1 MTDKESVPTGNEK
14 KSRNWWKIGFFVAL
28 FAFEVTREVAV
39 LEATAEIQPN
49 TRFYLYDGGQ
59 LVSAEGSWKR
69 IDGGGKL
76 IGSSVK
82 IECWSEK
89 GICLEAY
96 ANAREGFVYAPN
108 IDWFDAKFTPEAVTY
123 ENSVPACANYSVRID
138 LKLKKVFAVRD
149 KKPDAKDDLC
159 APLEKRIEMQLADG
173 YEPTT
178 EPLKGHFV
186 PVLSLIVWAVRLF
199 DKQS

>member
-1 MTDKESVPTGNEK
+1 MNDEQSVPTGK
-14 KSRNWWKIGFFVAL
+14 VTKSRNWWKIGFFVAL
-28 FAFEVTREVAV
+28 FAFEVTREIAV
-39 LEATAEIQPN
+39 LEASAEIQPN
-49 TRFYLYDGGQ
+49 TMYHLYNSSE

-96 ANAREGFVYAPN
+96 ANARDGFVYAPN
-108 IDWFDAKFTPEAVTY
+108 IDWFDANFTREAVTY
-123 ENSVPACANYSVRID
+123 ENTVPECASYSVRID
-138 LKLKKVFAVRD
+138 LKMKKVFAVRD
-149 KKPDAKDDLC
+149 KKPDAKGELC
-159 APLEKRIEMQLADG
+159 GPLEQRVEMQLADG
-173 YEPTT
+173 YESKT

-186 PVLSLIVWAVRLF
+186 PVLSVLATIIRSF
-199 DKQS
+199 EK